1 MVNSDLENQN
11 AEILKKLQAIK
22 NKLAASVD
30 SFEQLKNANNL
41 SNTAIELLIVIGIM
55 MDG

>member
-11 AEILKKLQAIK
+11 AEILKKLQVIK